1 MRLNVVIN
9 TVGII
14 LRYIA
19 LVMLFPCIFALFYG
33 EYSSIP
39 PFIAGSVVSITL
51 GYLFSLN
58 KASEKDIDT
67 INKAEALATAFF
79 AWVCFALVCAVPY
92 LFFNLGVVNS
102 LFEAISGVST
112 TGSTILRDFSIYP
125 KTFYFYRSMTQWFGG
140 MGIIVLFI
148 AVLPK
153 FSVAGRQMFFA
164 ENPNPS
170 EEKITPRVRHT
181 ASWLWGIYLGLT
193 VLQIIILKLSGLDF
207 YNSICTSFSTVGAG
221 GFSSNPDS
229 IIGYH
234 NNFITVI
241 VMIFAFLAG
250 TNFILMY
257 KFFVQRKFKAPFKSE
272 EFMTYLAIVVLLGLL
287 IGFSLY
293 KNMDFTPKNAL
304 LAGFFQTI
312 SIMTSTGFA
321 SSDFSE
327 WDFSSKLLL
336 FLPMFIGASAIS
348 ACGGLKITRWIFVFK
363 YIKRELNKIVH
374 PKGVYPIRL
383 EGGVVNSETAQQIM
397 AFVIF
402 YFAIFAISAFL
413 VGFIEQN
420 SSVAIVGSIASLG
433 NIGPGFGAI
442 GPLNHFDHLTVATKC
457 IFMFDMLI
465 GRLELIPFLALLH
478 KDLWEIK
485 RN

>member
-9 TVGII
+9 TVGIM

-19 LVMLFPCIFALFYG
+19 LVMFLPIIFALCYG
-33 EYSSIP
+33 EYESIL
-39 PFIAGSVVSITL
+39 PFLTGAFVSLVL
-51 GYLFSLN
+51 GFLFSLN

-79 AWVCFALVCAVPY
+79 AWVFFALTAAVPY
-92 LFFNLGVVNS
+92 LFYNLGIINS
-102 LFEAISGVST
+102 LFEAVSGVST
-112 TGSTILRDFSIYP
+112 TGATILQDFSLYP
-125 KTFYFYRSMTQWFGG
+125 KTFFFYRSMTQWLGG
-140 MGIIVLFI
+140 MGIIVLFVAI
-148 AVLPK
+148 LPK

-193 VLQIIILKLSGLDF
+193 ILQTVILKLSGLDF
-207 YNSICTSFSTVGAG
+207 YNSICTSLSTVGAG
-221 GFSSNPDS
+221 GFSPNPDS

-234 NNFITVI
+234 SNFITVN

-272 EFMTYLAIVVLLGLL
+272 EFLTYLIITLVIGLL
-287 IGFSLY
+287 IAFSLC
-293 KNMDFTPKNAL
+293 KNLNFTPLNAIITGL
-304 LAGFFQTI
+304 FQTI

-321 SSDFSE
+321 SSDFGN

-336 FLPMFIGASAIS
+336 LLPMFIGASAIS

-383 EGGVVNSETAQQIM
+383 EGGVVNTETAQQIM

-402 YFAIFAISAFL
+402 YFAIFGISAFL

-433 NIGPGFGAI
+433 NVGPGFGAI
-442 GPLNHFDHLTVATKC
+442 GPLNHFDHLQDVTKL
-457 IFMFDMLI
+457 IFMFNMLI

-485 RN
+485 R

>member
-1 MRLNVVIN
+1 MRINVVIN

-19 LVMLFPCIFALFYG
+19 LVMFLPVVFALCYSEYG
-33 EYSSIP
+33 SIM
-39 PFIAGSVVSITL
+39 PFGVSFLISL
-51 GYLFSLN
+51 GLGFLFSLN

-79 AWVCFALVCAVPY
+79 AWVFFALVCSVPY
-92 LFFNLGVVNS
+92 LFYDLGIVNS
-102 LFEAISGVST
+102 LFEGVSGVST
-112 TGSTILRDFSIYP
+112 TGATILKDFTLYP
-125 KTFYFYRSMTQWFGG
+125 KTFFFYRSMTQWFGG

-181 ASWLWGIYLGLT
+181 ASWLWGMYLGLT
-193 VLQIIILKLSGLDF
+193 ILQVIILKFAGLDF
-207 YNSICTSFSTVGAG
+207 YNSICTAFSTVGAG
-221 GFSSNPDS
+221 GFSPNSDS
-229 IIGYH
+229 IIGY
-234 NNFITVI
+234 NSNFVTIV

-257 KFFVQRKFKAPFKSE
+257 KFFVKGKFSAPIKSE
-272 EFMTYLAIVVLLGLL
+272 EFVTYLIITLILGFL
-287 IGFSLY
+287 IGLSLY
-293 KNMDFTPKNAL
+293 FNMGYSFDDSM
-304 LAGFFQTI
+304 LAGLFQTI
-312 SIMTSTGFA
+312 SVMTSTGFA
-321 SSDFSE
+321 SKDFAE
-327 WDFSSKLLL
+327 WDFTSKLLL
-336 FLPMFIGASAIS
+336 LLPMFIGASAIS

-383 EGGVVNSETAQQIM
+383 EGAVVNPETVQQILV
-397 AFVIF
+397 FVIF
-402 YFAIFAISAFL
+402 YFAIFGITAFL
-413 VGFIEQN
+413 VAFIEKN
-420 SSVAIVGSIASLG
+420 ASIAIVGSIASLG

-442 GPLNHFDHLTVATKC
+442 GPLNHFDDLNVATKF
-457 IFMFDMLI
+457 IFMFNMLA
-465 GRLELIPFLALLH
+465 GRLELIPFLAILH
-478 KDLWEIK
+478 KDLWAVK
-485 RN
+485 R

>member
-9 TVGII
+9 TVGIM

-19 LVMLFPCIFALFYG
+19 LVMFLPIIFALCYG
-33 EYSSIP
+33 EYESIL
-39 PFIAGSVVSITL
+39 PFLTGALVSLVL
-51 GYLFSLN
+51 GFLFSLN

-79 AWVCFALVCAVPY
+79 AWVFFALTAAVPY
-92 LFFNLGVVNS
+92 LFYNLGIINS
-102 LFEAISGVST
+102 LFEAVSGVST
-112 TGSTILRDFSIYP
+112 TGATILQDFSLYP
-125 KTFYFYRSMTQWFGG
+125 KTFFFYRSMTQWLGG
-140 MGIIVLFI
+140 MGIIVLFVAI
-148 AVLPK
+148 LPK

-193 VLQIIILKLSGLDF
+193 ILQTVILKLSGLDF
-207 YNSICTSFSTVGAG
+207 YNSICTSLSTVGAG
-221 GFSSNPDS
+221 GFSPNPDS
-229 IIGYH
+229 IMGYH
-234 NNFITVI
+234 NNFITVN

-272 EFMTYLAIVVLLGLL
+272 EFLTYIIITLL
-287 IGFSLY
+287 IGFLIALSLH
-293 KNMDFTPKNAL
+293 KNMGFTFSNAIITGL
-304 LAGFFQTI
+304 FQTI
-312 SIMTSTGFA
+312 SIMMSAGFA
-321 SSDFSE
+321 SSDFAQ

-336 FLPMFIGASAIS
+336 LLPMFIGASAIS

-383 EGGVVNSETAQQIM
+383 EGGVVSSETAQQIM

-420 SSVAIVGSIASLG
+420 TSVAIIGSISSLG
-433 NIGPGFGAI
+433 NVGPGFGAI
-442 GPLNHFDHLTVATKC
+442 GPLNHFDHLQNATKF
-457 IFMFDMLI
+457 IFMFNMLV

-485 RN
+485 R